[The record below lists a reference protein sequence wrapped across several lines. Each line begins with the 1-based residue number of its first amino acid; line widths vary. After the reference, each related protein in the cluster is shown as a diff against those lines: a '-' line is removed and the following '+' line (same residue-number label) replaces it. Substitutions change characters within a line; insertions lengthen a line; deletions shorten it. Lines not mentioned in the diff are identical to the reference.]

1 MRRVGPGAV
10 VKAGLP
16 NMRLKLSGPAFKG
29 SIRLCPREL
38 DTARRVACARRR
50 SPRSLSAIR

>member
-38 DTARRVACARRR
+38 IPQGGSLAPAGARPAA
-50 SPRSLSAIR
+50 